1 MTEGKYIFVGE
12 MKKGGNHVSQ
22 KDIAEKI
29 LESYN
34 DVFSDIVNVLLFDG
48 REVVPADELEDQA
61 PRAYYKTDGKIRE
74 IERDVAKR
82 WKQGGIRIAC
92 VGLENQTRADPD
104 MPLRIIGYDGAEYRA
119 QLLADRMAG
128 SRYPVVTLV
137 LYFGCEKHWD
147 QPLSLKER
155 LEIPPEWDR
164 FVNDYRINLFEIA
177 YLDANQV
184 ELFQSDFRIVADYF
198 VQKRE
203 KGDYIPSEREIR
215 HVQETLQLLSVMSG
229 DYRFEEAYYS
239 SEAEG
244 GLRNMCDVLDRV
256 ESKGIEKG
264 IAKGIEKGLREGRM
278 EAKREMAV
286 SLAEMG
292 LSVEKIAEA
301 ARVSTEVVRQWIAC
315 GGHPAG

>member
-1 MTEGKYIFVGE
+1 MI
-12 MKKGGNHVSQ
+12 S
-22 KDIAEKI
+22 
-29 LESYN
+29 
-34 DVFSDIVNVLLFDG
+34 
-48 REVVPADELEDQA
+48 
-61 PRAYYKTDGKIRE
+61 
-74 IERDVAKR
+74 
-82 WKQGGIRIAC
+82 
-92 VGLENQTRADPD
+92 
-104 MPLRIIGYDGAEYRA
+104 
-119 QLLADRMAG
+119 
-128 SRYPVVTLV
+128 
-137 LYFGCEKHWD
+137 
-147 QPLSLKER
+147 
-155 LEIPPEWDR
+155 
-164 FVNDYRINLFEIA
+164 
-177 YLDANQV
+177 
-184 ELFQSDFRIVADYF
+184 
-198 VQKRE
+198 
-203 KGDYIPSEREIR
+203 EIR